1 MSLEKIAEHIEKETD
16 TKVKKMIIEA
26 QLKANQSTNET
37 DKKVEEILKEAKDK
51 TKAIVA
57 EKEEIE
63 KAKINV
69 EKTQIIKKAVSN
81 AFKESM
87 NNLYFSEAKFSK
99 TAEYEKLMN
108 ILIKEAKK
116 RIGEDAILFMNK
128 EDLQTFG
135 KKEKNAKPTK
145 KKMFGVYAESPD
157 GKFSIDLSLDKV
169 IQSLEEKIAKRV
181 IEKLEK

>member
-16 TKVKKMIIEA
+16 TKVKKLVIEA
-26 QLKANQSTNET
+26 QIKANQSKDEA
-37 DKKVEEILKEAKDK
+37 DKKAEEIVKEAKE
-51 TKAIVA
+51 KAKNIGA

-63 KAKINV
+63 IAKINV
-69 EKTQIIKKAVSN
+69 EKNQIIKRAISS

-87 NNLYFSEAKFSK
+87 NNLYLSEAKFSES
-99 TAEYEKLMN
+99 TEYQRLMPL
-108 ILIKEAKK
+108 LIKEAKK

-128 EDLQTFG
+128 EDIQIFG
-135 KKEKNAKPTK
+135 KKEKNVKPIK

-157 GKFSIDLSLDKV
+157 GKFSIDLSLNKV
-169 IQSLEEKIAKRV
+169 IQSLEEKIAKEI

>member
-26 QLKANQSTNET
+26 QIKANQSTDET
-37 DKKVEEILKEAKDK
+37 DKKVEEILKEAREK

-69 EKTQIIKKAVSN
+69 EKNQIIKKAVSN

-87 NNLYFSEAKFSK
+87 NNLYSSEIKFSK

-135 KKEKNAKPTK
+135 KKEKNAKLTK

>member
-26 QLKANQSTNET
+26 QLKANQSANEAE
-37 DKKVEEILKEAKDK
+37 KKAEEILKEAKEK
-51 TKAIVA
+51 TKMLTS

-69 EKTQIIKKAVSN
+69 EKNQILKKAISS

-87 NNLYFSEAKFSK
+87 NNLYSSESKFSK

-108 ILIKEAKK
+108 MLIKEAKK

-128 EDLQTFG
+128 EDLEAFG
-135 KKEKNAKPTK
+135 KKEKNARLMK
-145 KKMFGVYAESPD
+145 KKIFGVYAESPD
-157 GKFSIDLSLDKV
+157 GKFSIDLSLNKV
-169 IQSLEEKIAKRV
+169 ILSLEEKIAKRV